1 MDCSCNCKSIYTPSY
16 VIQNEKP
23 WSWWNAHIPKCT
35 AWQPRQFEVK
45 HYHIIIAA
53 RPYKKACSIQQ
64 MNPIFPTLKHKCAAI
79 HICEEEG

>member
-1 MDCSCNCKSIYTPSY
+1 

-35 AWQPRQFEVK
+35 ARQPRKFEVRL
-45 HYHIIIAA
+45 YHIVIAA

-79 HICEEEG
+79 HICEGEG